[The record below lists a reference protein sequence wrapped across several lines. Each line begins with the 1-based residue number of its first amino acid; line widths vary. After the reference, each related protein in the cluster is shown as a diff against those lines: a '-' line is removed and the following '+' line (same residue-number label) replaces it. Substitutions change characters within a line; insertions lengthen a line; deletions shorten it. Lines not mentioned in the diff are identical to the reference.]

1 MISPTARLG
10 RVATVALPFLAL
22 VFAWQIASLLLP
34 PYIAPPV
41 AAVLGR
47 AFAIL
52 VHWPTLAEVLATVAR
67 TLGGL
72 IGAFLLGAA
81 LAAAMGRAAPVARA
95 VTPLL
100 TFIQGI
106 PGLSWVVFAVIWFR
120 GTETRIF
127 FIMVLTALP
136 AFTFQMFD
144 AYRGLSRDLVEMV
157 LAFRPRRARML
168 RVLILPAMLPEILTA
183 WKINLGNASRV
194 IVLAELVGAT
204 SGVGYELMQ
213 QQQLFDM
220 AGAIAWTLQLVL
232 FVLVVQGLIAL
243 IERFALRYRAVSER
257 GA

>member
-1 MISPTARLG
+1 MLPAVRLG
-10 RVATVALPFLAL
+10 RVSTLALPFVTLL
-22 VFAWQIASLLLP
+22 VVWQIASLFLP
-34 PYIAPPV
+34 PYIAPPIVDVIARVV
-41 AAVLGR
+41 AIFTHR
-47 AFAIL
+47 AM
-52 VHWPTLAEVLATVAR
+52 LAEVLATVAR

-72 IGAFLLGAA
+72 LGAFLIGGL
-81 LAAAMGRAAPVARA
+81 LAAVMGRAAPVAR
-95 VTPLL
+95 VITPLL

-136 AFTFQMFD
+136 AFTFQMLD
-144 AYRGLSRDLVEMV
+144 AYRGMSRDLIEMV
-157 LAFRPRRARML
+157 LVFRPRRMQLL
-168 RVLILPAMLPEILTA
+168 RVLILPAILPDILTA

-194 IVLAELVGAT
+194 VVLAELVGAT

-232 FVLVVQGLIAL
+232 FVLLVQGLIAL
-243 IERFALRYRAVSER
+243 IERFALRYRPVSER
-257 GA
+257 YV

>member
-1 MISPTARLG
+1 MTSSATGLG
-10 RVATVALPFLAL
+10 RIATVALPFLAL
-22 VFAWQIASLLLP
+22 LLAWEIASLFLP

-41 AAVLGR
+41 AGVLGR
-47 AFAIL
+47 ALAIL
-52 VHWPTLAEVLATVAR
+52 IHGPSLVEVLATIAR

-72 IGAFLLGAA
+72 VGAFLIGGA
-81 LAAAMGRAAPVARA
+81 LAAAMGRMAPVARA

-157 LAFRPRRARML
+157 LSFRPRRARML

-183 WKINLGNASRV
+183 WKINLGNAARV
-194 IVLAELVGAT
+194 VVIAELVGAT

-257 GA
+257 HA

>member
-1 MISPTARLG
+1 MTGRLA
-10 RVATVALPFLAL
+10 RVATVALPFLAV

-34 PYIAPPV
+34 PYVAPPV
-41 AAVLGR
+41 AAVFAR
-47 AFAIL
+47 ALAIL
-52 VHWPTLAEVLATVAR
+52 IHWPTLAEVLATVAR

-72 IGAFLLGAA
+72 IGAFVIGGA
-81 LAAAMGRAAPVARA
+81 LAAVMGRAAPVARA

-100 TFIQGI
+100 SFIQGI

-136 AFTFQMFD
+136 AFTFQMLD
-144 AYRGLSRDLVEMV
+144 AYRGLARDLAEMV
-157 LAFRPRRARML
+157 LSFRPRRAQML

-194 IVLAELVGAT
+194 VVIAELVGAT

-232 FVLVVQGLIAL
+232 FVLVMQGLIAA
-243 IERFALRYRAVSER
+243 IERLALGYRAVSER
-257 GA
+257 RA

>member
-1 MISPTARLG
+1 MTPAAWLLRM
-10 RVATVALPFLAL
+10 ATVALPFVVV
-22 VFAWQIASLLLP
+22 VFAWQIASWLLP

-41 AAVLGR
+41 AAVFGR
-47 AFAIL
+47 ALAIL
-52 VHWPTLAEVLATVAR
+52 LHWPTLAEVLATVAR

-72 IGAFLLGAA
+72 VGAFLIGAA
-81 LAAAMGRAAPVARA
+81 LAAAMGRMAPLARA

-106 PGLSWVVFAVIWFR
+106 PGLSWVVFAVIWFK

-127 FIMVLTALP
+127 FIMVLTGLP
-136 AFTFQMFD
+136 AFTVQMLD
-144 AYRGLSRDLVEMV
+144 AYRSLSRDLVEMV
-157 LAFRPRRARML
+157 LSFRPHRAQML

-194 IVLAELVGAT
+194 VVLAELVGAT

-220 AGAIAWTLQLVL
+220 AGAVAWTLQLVL

-243 IERFALRYRAVSER
+243 IERRALRYRAVSER
-257 GA
+257 QA